1 VRITF
6 DPAKRDRTL
15 AERGLDFADAD
26 LVFAGVTV
34 ELEDTRKNY
43 GEPRIICYG
52 LLAGRM
58 VVVGYT
64 PRGRS
69 RHVFSMRKANERE
82 QRRLAPLLKI

>member
-6 DPAKRDRTL
+6 DLAKRDRTL

-64 PRGRS
+64 PRGGS